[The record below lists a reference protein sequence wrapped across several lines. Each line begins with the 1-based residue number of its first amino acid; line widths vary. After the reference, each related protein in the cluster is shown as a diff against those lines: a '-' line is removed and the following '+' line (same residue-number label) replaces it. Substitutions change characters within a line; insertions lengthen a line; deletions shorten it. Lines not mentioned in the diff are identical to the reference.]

1 MTICMCMELFASI
14 SGIKARSDSHLITL
28 SESFHWAFPNS
39 SIDRIKKATIKQI
52 KTFLLYVV
60 SSLIA
65 TLYLQGSALK
75 KAFRFPKGRGHN
87 AEIQDSAV
95 ITFAAS
101 VIVSQT
107 LYNFIDF
114 FSRTQYVPA
123 RLLWSLPVEE
133 SKRTTKISLY
143 SFWIINRFKIY
154 ISGKNNISFT
164 TSSMSL
170 SWDKLYNLHCYQRR
184 PSCTSFYLEKRVQRQ
199 PFLSFP

>member
-39 SIDRIKKATIKQI
+39 SIDRIKSHN
-52 KTFLLYVV
+52 KTDQNFSFIRSFFINCY
-60 SSLIA
+60 
-65 TLYLQGSALK
+65 LYLQGSALK

-123 RLLWSLPVEE
+123 RLLWSLPAEE